1 MNRHVGLERNAEGLN
16 EALAVIARLEQS
28 SGGEPA
34 LLNMLAAARL
44 VTAAA
49 LARRES
55 RGGHWRSDFP
65 LTQKTGART
74 FMTLPDAVGGEDLT
88 QRAVKS

>member
-1 MNRHVGLERNAEGLN
+1 MEFERSADGMG
-16 EALAVIARLEQS
+16 EALSVIIRLEQA

-44 VTAAA
+44 VTVAA
-49 LARRES
+49 LRREES

-65 LTQKTGART
+65 LTQKNGGRT
-74 FMTLPDAVGGEDLT
+74 FMTLAEAAHEGVA
-88 QRAVKS
+88 QRRAKP